1 MTTEAVQTEGLL
13 AAAKKDWR
21 RNFAGAM
28 LTKTP
33 KFMTPT
39 VRHYFGRQYDQLGR
53 NVYFISI
60 FGRILVKGDGVSEAE
75 KSIYDRI
82 HKVAEECG
90 KKVNAMKAIAAEAGI
105 TDLASY
111 PLADKREITA
121 FVIVPAQNRF
131 LKVLE
136 IADDYLVMVNTLW
149 LEGEI
154 TDKAK
159 SDAEMEIKHQLGQ
172 VVSMVRKM
180 RIFMQSKV
188 REAQR
193 HASDAASTDKTA
205 AATAAELSQAQ
216 QQVEASEAIRS
227 EGADEIGAAEDEAET
242 GESEAV
248 AA

>member
-1 MTTEAVQTEGLL
+1 MTEAAQTDGIL
-13 AAAKKDWR
+13 AAAKRDWR

-28 LTKTP
+28 MTKNP
-33 KFMTPT
+33 KFKTPT
-39 VRHYFGRQYDQLGR
+39 VRHYFARQYDQLGR

-75 KSIYDRI
+75 RSIYDRI
-82 HKVAEECG
+82 RNVGDECA

-111 PLADKREITA
+111 PLADKRDITA

-159 SDAEMEIKHQLGQ
+159 SQAEMEIKHQLGQ
-172 VVSMVRKM
+172 VVSMVRRM
-180 RIFMQSKV
+180 RILTQSKV

-193 HASDAASTDKTA
+193 AVADAAGTDKDA
-205 AATAAELSQAQ
+205 AAKAAELSQAQ
-216 QQVEASEAIRS
+216 EQVAASEDIRS
-227 EGADEIGAAEDEAET
+227 EGVDDEPTGNDEPSELE
-242 GESEAV
+242 GEAV

>member
-1 MTTEAVQTEGLL
+1 MTDATQTDDLL

-28 LTKTP
+28 LTKNP

-39 VRHYFGRQYDQLGR
+39 VRHYFARQYDQLGR

-60 FGRILVKGDGVSEAE
+60 FGRILVKGEGVSEAE
-75 KSIYDRI
+75 RSIYDRI
-82 HKVAEECG
+82 TKIGEECG
-90 KKVNAMKAIAAEAGI
+90 KKVNAMKAVAAEAGI

-111 PLADKREITA
+111 PLADKRDITA
-121 FVIVPAQNRF
+121 FVIVPAQNKF

-136 IADDYLVMVNTLW
+136 MADEYLVMVNTLW

-159 SDAEMEIKHQLGQ
+159 STAEMEMKHQLGQ
-172 VVSMVRKM
+172 IVSMVRKM
-180 RIFMQSKV
+180 RIYMQTKV

-193 HASDAASTDKTA
+193 AAAAADAAGGDKA
-205 AATAAELSQAQ
+205 SGPTAAELSQAEAQ
-216 QQVEASEAIRS
+216 TAASEGIRS
-227 EGADEIGAAEDEAET
+227 EGVEDVAADEEAPERE
-242 GESEAV
+242 GEAV

>member
-1 MTTEAVQTEGLL
+1 MTEAVQTDGIL

-28 LTKTP
+28 MTKSP
-33 KFMTPT
+33 KFKTPT
-39 VRHYFGRQYDQLGR
+39 VRHYFARQYDQLGR

-75 KSIYDRI
+75 KKIYDRI
-82 HKVAEECG
+82 RDVGDECA

-105 TDLASY
+105 TDLAHY
-111 PLADKREITA
+111 PLADKRDVTA
-121 FVIVPAQNRF
+121 FVIVPSQNRF

-159 SDAEMEIKHQLGQ
+159 SQAEMEIKHQLGQ
-172 VVSMVRKM
+172 IVSMVRKM
-180 RIFMQSKV
+180 RIFMQTKV
-188 REAQR
+188 RAAQR
-193 HASDAASTDKTA
+193 AAADAAGTDKDA
-205 AATAAELSQAQ
+205 AAQAAELSQAQ
-216 QQVEASEAIRS
+216 EQVAASEDIRS
-227 EGADEIGAAEDEAET
+227 EGVDEEPAGAEEQGKQE
-242 GESEAV
+242 GEAV